1 MSEQTQHELT
11 VVARDRGVQDAHAHA
26 SSAKVR
32 VRVQRVNLHAP
43 EIYVR
48 PLPEIIEHAHGDIYA
63 IVRVVDRDRGLHG
76 QIRDLEIVDGDP
88 DGHFRVVATG
98 NPGEY
103 NIAVLHLLDRE
114 AAPQGYNLTLR
125 ASDRGTPMHSAY
137 RVVTVRL
144 ADLNDN
150 PPVFDR
156 EVYDVQVS
164 ETAPVN
170 TPITRIKVTDAD
182 AGKNAQCTTD
192 YPQTSRCGTGHLH
205 GLPTDLLVCGGFK

>member
-1 MSEQTQHELT
+1 MCQMSMEKYGFYVMTMRLT
-11 VVARDRGVQDAHAHA
+11 WVRCARLG
-26 SSAKVR
+26 
-32 VRVQRVNLHAP
+32 
-43 EIYVR
+43 
-48 PLPEIIEHAHGDIYA
+48 
-63 IVRVVDRDRGLHG
+63 RDRGLHG
-76 QIRDLEIVDGDP
+76 QIRALEITEGDP

-114 AAPQGYNLTLR
+114 AAPSGYNLTLR
-125 ASDRGTPMHSAY
+125 ASDRGTPMHATY
-137 RVVTVRL
+137 RTVQVRL

-156 EVYDVQVS
+156 EVYDVQVP

-182 AGKNAQCTTD
+182 AGKNAQV
-192 YPQTSRCGTGHLH
+192 SVVAMVTGRRRAPAK
-205 GLPTDLLVCGGFK
+205 GR

>member
-1 MSEQTQHELT
+1 M
-11 VVARDRGVQDAHAHA
+11 
-26 SSAKVR
+26 
-32 VRVQRVNLHAP
+32 
-43 EIYVR
+43 
-48 PLPEIIEHAHGDIYA
+48 
-63 IVRVVDRDRGLHG
+63 HG
-76 QIRDLEIVDGDP
+76 QIRDLEILEGDP

-114 AAPQGYNLTLR
+114 AAPLGYNLTLR
-125 ASDRGTPMHSAY
+125 ASDRGTPMHSTY
-137 RVVTVRL
+137 RTVTVRL

-156 EVYDVQVS
+156 EVYDVEVS

-182 AGKNAQCTTD
+182 AGKNA
-192 YPQTSRCGTGHLH
+192 
-205 GLPTDLLVCGGFK
+205 

>member
-1 MSEQTQHELT
+1 MSTLLILI
-11 VVARDRGVQDAHAHA
+11 ARC
-26 SSAKVR
+26 
-32 VRVQRVNLHAP
+32 
-43 EIYVR
+43 
-48 PLPEIIEHAHGDIYA
+48 
-63 IVRVVDRDRGLHG
+63 RDRGLHG
-76 QIRDLEIVDGDP
+76 QIRSLEIVEGDP

-114 AAPQGYNLTLR
+114 AAPAGYNLTLR
-125 ASDRGTPMHSAY
+125 ASDRGTPTHSTY
-137 RVVTVRL
+137 KTVTVRL

-156 EVYDVQVS
+156 EVYDVEVP

-182 AGKNAQCTTD
+182 AGKNAQVSEFVALRNRSSSLTKEML
-192 YPQTSRCGTGHLH
+192 S
-205 GLPTDLLVCGGFK
+205 VEFV